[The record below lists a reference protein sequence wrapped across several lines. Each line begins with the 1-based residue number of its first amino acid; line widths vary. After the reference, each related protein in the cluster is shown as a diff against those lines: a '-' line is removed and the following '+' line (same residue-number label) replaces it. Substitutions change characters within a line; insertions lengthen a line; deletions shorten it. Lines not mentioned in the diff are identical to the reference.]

1 MKEFVNQ
8 VEEINDLFGKP
19 LILYKKRE
27 GIIGNR
33 EDSIDISRNT
43 VENSPSSSPIVELC
57 YRTESPGEVLSIYSA
72 LLYKI
77 NSNNRRYPDDLVVS
91 GDVGERS
98 LDDFKKLLKGD
109 TQRPFMF
116 TNCFGATSKKRTFGD
131 VVKLEEGSSF
141 GDFRRALYGSPHS
154 M

>member
-8 VEEINDLFGKP
+8 VEEIRDLFGKP

-57 YRTESPGEVLSIYSA
+57 YRTENPGEVLSIYSA

-98 LDDFKKLLKGD
+98 LDDFNKLLKGD
-109 TQRPFMF
+109 AQRPFMF
-116 TNCFGATSKKRTFGD
+116 TNYFRATSKKRTFGD

-141 GDFRRALYGSPHS
+141 EDFRRALYGPSRS